1 MRIGAVFPQIEI
13 GADAGAVR
21 EWAQAAEALGYDHVA
36 IFDHVLGAGRG
47 SRPDWGGMY
56 DSSDQFHE
64 PFALMG
70 FLAAVTRRIE
80 LATSILVLPQRQA
93 ALAAKQ
99 AAAVDVLSRG
109 RLRLGVGSGWN
120 HVEFEALGAGF
131 AGRGAALEEQ
141 VALMRALWTRD
152 SVTFDGALHRVR
164 GAGMSPPPVRRPI
177 PVWLGGGADRVLGRV
192 GRIADGWFAN
202 TSRRTAQRVGVPPFT
217 PDGAG
222 RRRLELIARS
232 AREAGR
238 DPALLGVEVRVELA
252 GRGVEGAAADL
263 GRWRAFGAVTH
274 AQFGTMRA
282 GLDGPG
288 GHIRALERFMDA
300 ASGS

>member
-1 MRIGAVFPQIEI
+1 MRIGAVFPQTEI
-13 GADAGAVR
+13 GPDPGAVR

-36 IFDHVLGAGRG
+36 IFDHVLGAGRAG
-47 SRPDWGGMY
+47 RPGWGGMY
-56 DSSDQFHE
+56 DSADQFHE

-120 HVEFEALGAGF
+120 RVEFEALGARF
-131 AGRGAALEEQ
+131 AGRGEALEEQ

-152 SVTFDGALHRVR
+152 AVTFEGRWHRVA
-164 GAGMSPPPVRRPI
+164 GAGISPPPVRRPI
-177 PVWLGGGADRVLGRV
+177 PVWLGGGADRVLRRV

-202 TSRRTAQRVGVPPFT
+202 TSRRTAERVGVPPFT
-217 PDGAG
+217 PDGCG
-222 RRRLELIARS
+222 RERLGLIARS
-232 AREAGR
+232 ARDAGR
-238 DPALLGVEVRVELA
+238 DPARIGVEVRIELA
-252 GRGVEGAAADL
+252 AGGVEAAAAEL
-263 GRWRAFGAVTH
+263 GRWRAFGGVTH

-288 GHIRALERFMDA
+288 GHVRALERFMDA
-300 ASGS
+300 AGG